1 MSRKSRPAAPPQQPP
16 RAPSPE
22 PRKDEPTPDTGNE
35 RQPDEVP
42 EKQYAKREESRSRQY
57 EQEQKSRSSDHRD
70 PGHDYEHHAA
80 RIRDQR

>member
-1 MSRKSRPAAPPQQPP
+1 MAAHLAQIARVNPKVN
-16 RAPSPE
+16 AIVA
-22 PRKDEPTPDTGNE
+22 KLDDE
-35 RQPDEVP
+35 RCLALADEVP

-70 PGHDYEHHAA
+70 PGHDYEHHGA